1 MDYAMNRKEMWKS
14 SISEISLMEN
24 NLDPDPYQNLANAII
39 AVAVDDYRFALK
51 EEKMELKALLEE
63 FFFSDWFKVLTSIN
77 PELIIDRVFEEVYLE
92 MHPAQ

>member
-1 MDYAMNRKEMWKS
+1 MNYAMNRKEMWRS
-14 SISEISLMEN
+14 SLSEISLMEN
-24 NLDPDPYQNLANAII
+24 NLGPDPYQNLANAIV

-51 EEKMELKALLEE
+51 EEKTELKALLEE

-77 PELIIDRVFEEVYLE
+77 PELIIDSVFEEVYLE